1 MIIIKSVDRADIFI
15 STKEIAQLNEKMNN
29 VEEHTG
35 FDEVEGDYIRLQPD
49 ENSKFE
55 LRRINWF

>member
-1 MIIIKSVDRADIFI
+1 MIIIKSVDRVDIFI

-29 VEEHTG
+29 VEEHTS

-55 LRRINWF
+55 LRRIN